1 MAGDGPPATAGGIAN
16 SLGCATCRGFGWQSV
31 DVLKLGFEYQYNQDL
46 KLRAGWN
53 HTDNPIRSADVT
65 FNMIAPGV
73 IKDHLTLGFTYNV
86 SKDSELTMA
95 YMHAF
100 KNSVSG
106 DSLFNK
112 WVGGTAQDKIEMY
125 QNSLGIAYGLKF

>member
-1 MAGDGPPATAGGIAN
+1 MAEPALDSPPALDAGRVARWGYLVLALGATAFALWGALAPVSGA
-16 SLGCATCRGFGWQSV
+16 V
-31 DVLKLGFEYQYNQDL
+31 
-46 KLRAGWN
+46 
-53 HTDNPIRSADVT
+53 
-65 FNMIAPGV
+65 IAPGV